1 MDEQAEAEA
10 SLRENVMRG
19 FNKMKKERPEL
30 LAKTLEVI
38 PEGVTVEGF
47 EAWLDSKIVG
57 TKENGNGK

>member
-30 LAKTLEVI
+30 LAKTLEGI
-38 PEGVTVEGF
+38 PEGVTIKGF
-47 EAWLDSKIVG
+47 EEWLDIKLR
-57 TKENGNGK
+57 TKENTNGK